1 MSKISTY
8 SLADEPLQLSDRLIG
23 TEAPRPI
30 PSATPL
36 ATKNFSLG
44 ELLLLFS
51 SNFPAASLQAVL
63 DTGNTATEDI
73 NLTGT
78 INTTLIKP
86 GNIIDMLNSQGTPL
100 QILSKGVGGICWID
114 GPDLS
119 GYVPTSR
126 ELTINGVT
134 YDLSANRSWT
144 VIGNNQNLQ
153 DVTDGIGN
161 NETTNDLIVKYS
173 DGLGYSSKTTVS
185 NNYVL
190 ITQVDDVT
198 EETNQMAFEMNGI
211 VKFPTTGGEYK
222 IDMEEAAN
230 AVPPATTRKLKA
242 PVLSADAIIATTN
255 NIGTWGALDYPTWTA
270 GTPFVKMTAAGTFAL
285 DTNTY
290 LTSIT
295 SSDVITALGYT
306 PVTNARTLT
315 INGIT
320 YDLSAD
326 RNWTIA
332 SGVSS
337 VGATLPITSSGGST
351 PNISTSMATNKLIGR
366 SSAGTGV
373 MEEITIGSG
382 LTLTGAGV
390 LNNTA
395 TPTPLGYYGAWQDN
409 FTQTAALSNVGYPL
423 IFRTV
428 DLENQV
434 RVVTNGTELTRITF
448 DNTGIYNL
456 QFSIQVQN
464 TDNAQHDLTV
474 WIRKNGVDVF
484 GSSGFISVPARKS
497 AGAGN
502 EGHGVY
508 GWNYLL
514 SVVAGEY
521 YEIVWST
528 NNATHVTIQYYPG
541 ANPPPS
547 TASVLATVTQ
557 QSGIMAGTGI
567 TALNSLTGAAQTLVT
582 GTTGTDF
589 GISSSGST
597 HTFNLPTASATNRGA
612 LSSTDWSTFNNKAA
626 KSTTPIV
633 LKAKLTNSSTTGTAD
648 VVVDTLDLSVLGTSF
663 CLDFLYRAKKVG
675 TASQAIIKCF
685 LNTTATLSGSPIL
698 LATFTS
704 DTTARLYHVLSR
716 NFTYSGGVLVYA
728 PTNIAANDLN
738 VSSSQIV
745 ETTVDITNFKF
756 MIFTIARGGGSGDT
770 ITSRDLKVIGYPPV
784 N

>member
-23 TEAPRPI
+23 TEAPRPT

-44 ELLLLFS
+44 ELLQLFS
-51 SNFPAASLQAVL
+51 SNFPAATLQAVL
-63 DTGNTATEDI
+63 NAGNTATQNI
-73 NLTGT
+73 TLTGT

-126 ELTINGVT
+126 ELTINGIT

-144 VIGNNQNLQ
+144 VTGGNQNLQ
-153 DVTDGIGN
+153 DVTDEG
-161 NETTNDLIVKYS
+161 NETTNPLIVINNDGFNEQKSYISSSFIEVS
-173 DGLGYSSKTTVS
+173 DKDIALNETTRVTLENS
-185 NNYVL
+185 GIRRYNIVDGNYVL
-190 ITQVDDVT
+190 DLTDASD
-198 EETNQMAFEMNGI
+198 
-211 VKFPTTGGEYK
+211 
-222 IDMEEAAN
+222 
-230 AVPPATTRKLKA
+230 AVPSSSTIKLKA
-242 PVLSADAIIATTN
+242 PVLSTDAIIATTDD
-255 NIGTWGALDYPTWTA
+255 IGTWGALDYPIWTA

-373 MEEITIGSG
+373 MEEITVGSG
-382 LTLTGAGV
+382 LTLTGGT

-395 TPTPLGYYGAWQDN
+395 IPTPVGYYGAWQDML
-409 FTQTAALSNVGYPL
+409 TQTAALSNVGYPL

-474 WIRKNGVDVF
+474 WIRKNGVDVP

-567 TALNSLTGAAQTLVT
+567 TALNSLTGAAQTLVA

-738 VSSSQIV
+738 VSSAQIV

-756 MIFTIARGGGSGDT
+756 MIFTIARGGGAGDT

>member
-23 TEAPRPI
+23 TEAPRPT

-63 DTGNTATEDI
+63 DTNNTATEDI

-126 ELTINGVT
+126 ELTINGIT

-144 VIGNNQNLQ
+144 VTGGNQNLQ
-153 DVTDGIGN
+153 DVTDEG
-161 NETTNDLIVKYS
+161 NETTNPLIVISNNGFNEQKSYISSSFIEVS
-173 DGLGYSSKTTVS
+173 DKDIALNETTRVTLENS
-185 NNYVL
+185 GIRRYNIVDGNYVL
-190 ITQVDDVT
+190 DLTDASD
-198 EETNQMAFEMNGI
+198 
-211 VKFPTTGGEYK
+211 
-222 IDMEEAAN
+222 
-230 AVPPATTRKLKA
+230 AVPSSSTIKLKA
-242 PVLSADAIIATTN
+242 PVLSTDAIIATTDD
-255 NIGTWGALDYPTWTA
+255 IGTWGALDYPIWTA

-351 PNISTSMATNKLIGR
+351 PNISTSMSTNKLIGR
-366 SSAGTGV
+366 GTAGTGV

-474 WIRKNGVDVF
+474 WIRKNGVDVP
-484 GSSGFISVPARKS
+484 GSSGYISVPARKS

-685 LNTTATLSGSPIL
+685 LNTTATLSGSPVL

-756 MIFTIARGGGSGDT
+756 MIFTIARGGGAGDT